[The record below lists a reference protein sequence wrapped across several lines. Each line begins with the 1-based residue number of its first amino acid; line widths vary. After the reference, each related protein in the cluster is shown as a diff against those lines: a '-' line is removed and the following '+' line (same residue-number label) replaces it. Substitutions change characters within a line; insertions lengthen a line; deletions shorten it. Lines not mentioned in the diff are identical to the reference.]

1 MAGSEVIEIIWERA
15 HTPGLGA
22 LTLHLVDQGFSHSKI
37 NRLINE
43 IKETFY
49 GRKEWVLLLQFTV
62 KETSMISNI
71 MVVLSKLDR

>member
-37 NRLINE
+37 DRLINE
-43 IKETFY
+43 IKETFFWKERGGSVISMHCEGNFQDFKHY
-49 GRKEWVLLLQFTV
+49 GSPFKVR
-62 KETSMISNI
+62 
-71 MVVLSKLDR
+71 

>member
-37 NRLINE
+37 DRLINE
-43 IKETFY
+43 IKETFLEGKGGSVIAIHCEGNFQDFKHY
-49 GRKEWVLLLQFTV
+49 GSPFKVR
-62 KETSMISNI
+62 
-71 MVVLSKLDR
+71 